1 MAKVQRSLSFIPQLK
16 IHPTR
21 LITYNEPVWSPTAPP
36 RKDKSMNSNQIISVF
51 EDGEWKLKT
60 LSSTFLKSSR
70 QGNGYLS
77 SQAKKRLKLAIEY
90 FLHLNKPVNGKSGN
104 SGQHYDKK
112 ITFITLTLQSK
123 QIHTDNEIKKE
134 CLNQFLIELSR
145 YHKVTQYVWRAE
157 YQKNGNI
164 HFHILANRYII
175 WTDVRNRWNRIVNK
189 LGYVDRYGDEQRE
202 FHKDGFKLRTELL
215 NKWPAEKQK
224 KAYERGIRLN
234 WRDPNSTDIHS
245 IHGITNIKAYLTKY
259 LTKQENTPPK
269 KGSEGKEDKKDIG
282 RLQEITPPEKAS
294 VGQEDK
300 KDIGRGWAASMVL
313 SNIKGA
319 RTIID
324 SEIEAQ
330 LNHITKHFP
339 DKVYSTD
346 YFSIIEIDL
355 QLIHAMKCTA
365 LEDLFNQY
373 ILKEFMQAVQ
383 LKI

>member
-36 RKDKSMNSNQIISVF
+36 RKDHGMNSNQIVSVF
-51 EDGEWKLKT
+51 EDDEWKLKP
-60 LSSTFLKSSR
+60 LSSTFLNSSR

-77 SQAKKRLKLAIEY
+77 YQAKKRLKLAIEY

-104 SGQHYDKK
+104 SGQNYDKK
-112 ITFITLTLQSK
+112 ITFITLTLQSM

-164 HFHILANRYII
+164 HFHILANNYVV
-175 WTDVRNRWNRIVNK
+175 WTDVRNRWNRILNK
-189 LGYVDRYGDEQRE
+189 LGYVDRYGEEQRE
-202 FHKDGFKLRTELL
+202 FHKDGFKIRTELL
-215 NKWPAEKQK
+215 HKWPGDKQK

-245 IHGITNIKAYLTKY
+245 IHGIRNITAYLTKY

-269 KGSEGKEDKKDIG
+269 KGSEGQEDKKDIG
-282 RLQEITPPEKAS
+282 RL
-294 VGQEDK
+294 
-300 KDIGRGWAASMVL
+300 WAASVVL

-319 RTIID
+319 ESVID

-330 LNHITKHFP
+330 LNHLTKYFP
-339 DKVYSTD
+339 KKVYKTD
-346 YFSIIEIDL
+346 FFSIIEIDL

>member
-1 MAKVQRSLSFIPQLK
+1 MAKVKRSLSFIPQLK

-36 RKDKSMNSNQIISVF
+36 RKDKSMNSNQIISVL
-51 EDGEWKLKT
+51 ENGEWKLKE

-70 QGNGYLS
+70 QGNGVLS
-77 SQAKKRLKLAIEY
+77 TQAKKRLKLAIEY

-164 HFHILANRYII
+164 HFHILANNYVV
-175 WTDVRNRWNRIVNK
+175 WTDVRNRWNRILNK

-215 NKWPAEKQK
+215 NKWPADKQK

-245 IHGITNIKAYLTKY
+245 IYGITNIKAYLTKY
-259 LTKQENTPPK
+259 LTKQENTPPEK
-269 KGSEGKEDKKDIG
+269 PSED
-282 RLQEITPPEKAS
+282 
-294 VGQEDK
+294 QEDK
-300 KDIGRGWAASMVL
+300 KDIGRGWAASVIL

-319 RTIID
+319 RTVID
-324 SEIEAQ
+324 SEIESQ

-339 DKVYSTD
+339 DKVYKTD
-346 YFSIIEIDL
+346 YFTIIEIDL

-365 LEDLFNQY
+365 IEDLFNQY

>member
-36 RKDKSMNSNQIISVF
+36 RKEKSMNSNQIVSVF
-51 EDGEWKLKT
+51 EAGEWKLKQ

-77 SQAKKRLKLAIEY
+77 TQAKKRLKLAIEY
-90 FLHLNKPVNGKSGN
+90 FLHLNKPVNGKSGY
-104 SGQHYDKK
+104 SGQHYNKK
-112 ITFITLTLQSK
+112 ITFITLTLPSK

-157 YQKNGNI
+157 YQINGNI
-164 HFHILANRYII
+164 HFHILANNYVI

-189 LGYVDRYGDEQRE
+189 LGYVNRYGDEQRE
-202 FHKDGFKLRTELL
+202 FHKNGFKLRSEML
-215 NKWPAEKQK
+215 NNWPAEKQK
-224 KAYERGIRLN
+224 KAYERGIRLD

-259 LTKQENTPPK
+259 LTKQEDVPVKPK
-269 KGSEGKEDKKDIG
+269 KEDED
-282 RLQEITPPEKAS
+282 
-294 VGQEDK
+294 DK

-319 RTIID
+319 RTVID

-330 LNHITKHFP
+330 LNHITKYFP
-339 DKVYSTD
+339 EKVYKSD

-365 LEDLFNQY
+365 LEDLFNNY
-373 ILKEFMQAVQ
+373 ILKEFNQAVQ